1 MLSSELGLDNRNL
14 GAGHGHLPG
23 HGLAGGDVAE
33 DLFALLF
40 KYRPV
45 VFEQGGFAFSPP
57 WPAAAAVLLVL
68 AAAGLTLWA
77 WHRDGR
83 PSGRAV
89 LLLALRGTTLAVLFF
104 ALLRPTVTVK
114 AVEARQNFLA
124 VLLDDSQSM
133 SISDRDGVP
142 RSAFVRSAF
151 GRDGSLVRALGDRF
165 ALRFFRVSSSTERV
179 PGPEALAFD
188 GTRSHL
194 GEALGRAASE
204 LAGLPV
210 SGLVLVSDGADTS
223 ASDISPMLRS
233 IQAAGLPVFT
243 IGLGR
248 EAFDRDVQ
256 LGRVEPPAWVL
267 QGSTLIVQVSVEQTG
282 YAGRTVPLLVE
293 DEGRRVGSADV
304 LLPRDGEPVT
314 ARVRLTL
321 ADAGP
326 RLLRFTIPPLDGE
339 QVTRNNAREVVVDV
353 RDRREKLLYV
363 EGEPRFEMKFL
374 RQSLAGDEHLQVVTL
389 QRTAERKFLRLD
401 VDGPDDLLGGFPK
414 TRDELFAYRGLV
426 LGSIEAAAF
435 TPDQLRMIADFVNVR
450 GGGLLA
456 LGGRHAF
463 AEGGYAGTPVAEALP
478 VRLDAP
484 PLPDDRHETVSARPT
499 RLGQL
504 HAVTQ
509 VAATEETSAAR
520 WKTLPA
526 LTTVNPI
533 RSLKPGAAALL
544 EGEGER
550 VVLAHQRYGAGKA
563 LAFPVQDSWLWQM
576 DASIPVEDQT
586 HETFWRRLAR
596 WLVEGVPDRV
606 EVSLDR
612 ERVEPGEAV
621 RVAANVRDARFLA
634 VNDASVRARI
644 TDPSGRETELP
655 LDFAPDREGEYAAS
669 YVPAAAGLHTVR
681 LEAARGRDQLGA
693 AVAYLRAAPGDAEYF
708 DAAQRAPLLKRIA
721 EETGGRYYTPETA
734 ASLAEDATYLGRGV
748 TATREMD
755 LWDMPAVLLLLVGLV
770 GAEWFLRRRSGL
782 A

>member
-1 MLSSELGLDNRNL
+1 M
-14 GAGHGHLPG
+14 
-23 HGLAGGDVAE
+23 AE

-68 AAAGLTLWA
+68 ASAGLTA
-77 WHRDGR
+77 WTYFRQGPPARGGR
-83 PSGRAV
+83 LLLALRAATLAV
-89 LLLALRGTTLAVLFF
+89 LLLAL
-104 ALLRPTVTVK
+104 LRPTVSVK

-133 SISDRDGVP
+133 SIADRDGVP

-151 GRDGSLVRALGDRF
+151 ATDGALRKALGERF
-165 ALRFFRVSSSTERV
+165 ALRFFRVSASTER
-179 PGPEALAFD
+179 LADPQGLTFE

-194 GEALGRAASE
+194 GDALQRAASE

-223 ASDISPMLRS
+223 PADVSRTLRS
-233 IQAAGLPVFT
+233 LQAARLPVFT
-243 IGLGR
+243 VGLGR

-256 LGRVEPPAWVL
+256 LGRIEPPASVL
-267 QGSTLIVQVSVEQTG
+267 KGSTLIVQVSVAQTG

-293 DEGRRVGSADV
+293 DEGRRIGSADV
-304 LLPRDGEPVT
+304 PLPRDGEPVT

-326 RLLRFTIPPLDGE
+326 RVLRFTIPPLEGE
-339 QVTRNNAREVVVDV
+339 QVTRNNVREVVVDV
-353 RDRREKLLYV
+353 RDRREKLLYI

-374 RQSLAGDEHLQVVTL
+374 RQSLAGDEHVQIVTL

-401 VDGPDDLLGGFPK
+401 VDGPEDLLGGFPK
-414 TRDELFAYRGLV
+414 TRDELFSYRGLV

-456 LGGRHAF
+456 LGGRQAF
-463 AEGGYAGTPVAEALP
+463 AEGGYAGTPIAEALP

-484 PLPDDRHETVSARPT
+484 APPDGQVETIAARPT
-499 RLGQL
+499 PLGQV

-509 VAATEETSAAR
+509 VASSEEASAAR
-520 WKTLPA
+520 WKTLPP
-526 LTTVNPI
+526 LTAVNPI
-533 RSLKPGAAALL
+533 RALKPGAAVLL
-544 EGEGER
+544 DSGADR
-550 VVLAHQRYGAGKA
+550 VVLAYQRYGAGKA
-563 LAFPVQDSWLWQM
+563 VAFPVQDSWLWQM
-576 DASIPVEDQT
+576 DASIAVEDQT
-586 HETFWRRLAR
+586 HETFWRRLVR
-596 WLVEGVPDRV
+596 WVVEGVPDRV
-606 EVSLDR
+606 ELALDR
-612 ERVEPGEAV
+612 DRVEPGEAV
-621 RVAANVRDARFLA
+621 RLTATVRDPRFLA
-634 VNDASVRARI
+634 VNDAKVRARV
-644 TDPSGRETELP
+644 TGPSGREVDLP
-655 LDFAPDREGEYAAS
+655 LDFAPDRDGEYRAGF
-669 YVPAAAGLHTVR
+669 VPDAPGLHTLRV
-681 LEAARGRDQLGA
+681 EAARGREVVGR
-693 AVAYLRAAPGDAEYF
+693 AVTYVRAAPDAREYF

-721 EETGGRYYTPETA
+721 EETGGRYYTPATA
-734 ASLAEDATYLGRGV
+734 ASLAEDVTYLGRGV

-755 LWDMPAVLLLLVGLV
+755 LWDMPAVLLLLVALV
-770 GAEWFLRRRSGL
+770 GAEWFLRRRRGL